1 MGRFVQHHPGVA
13 RDQLIVG
20 GDARSANR
28 LREVKRI
35 LWAVLGLNL
44 LVAFA
49 KLLYGAITGSLGMQ
63 ADGFHSLFDGVS
75 NVVGLIGLRMAAAPP
90 DDDHPY
96 GHKKYETLAAAAI
109 GAMLVATCVY
119 LLWNSY
125 GHWLGGIRPQVTPL
139 SFGVMVVTLVIN
151 YGVMRWERRK
161 GMELRSEILLADAKH
176 TASDIF
182 TSFSVIGGLVAVR
195 LGYPILDPIVAV
207 VIAAIIARTAVVVLS
222 ESARSLTDMARLD
235 SDEVRRV
242 VMENKA
248 IRECH
253 GVRTRGLPSHI
264 FVDLSVDVDPGMSVA
279 KAHELAHQAEH
290 SIKEHFDGV
299 AEVIVHVEPDGHP

>member
-1 MGRFVQHHPGVA
+1 MGRLVQDHSGLS

-20 GDARSANR
+20 GDARSSNSV
-28 LREVKRI
+28 REVKRI

-49 KLLYGAITGSLGMQ
+49 KLLYGVITGSLGMQ

-75 NVVGLIGLRMAAAPP
+75 NVVGLVGLWMAAAPP

-125 GHWLGGIRPQVTPL
+125 GHWRGGIGPQVTPL
-139 SFGVMVVTLVIN
+139 SFGVMIVTMVIN

-161 GMELRSEILLADAKH
+161 GIELRSEILLADSRH
-176 TASDIF
+176 TASDIL
-182 TSFSVIGGLVAVR
+182 TSFSVIGGLIAVQ
-195 LGYPILDPIVAV
+195 LGYPSLDPIVAV
-207 VIAAIIARTAVVVLS
+207 AIAAIIARTAVVVLS

-242 VMENKA
+242 VMENNA

-253 GVRTRGLPSHI
+253 GIRTRGLPNHI

-290 SIKEHFDGV
+290 SIKAHFNGV